1 MNAQNPNQAHNT
13 QRAQIRPEKV
23 VANSGATS
31 EHFGEPQ
38 GWALKWDGA
47 ALPDDTK
54 PETKC
59 PSSGAAGSQ

>member
-1 MNAQNPNQAHNT
+1 MNAQNPNQAHKP
-13 QRAQIRPEKV
+13 QVARAMTEKV

-54 PETKC
+54 PETKG